1 MYVTICVILNS
12 KRTKEELKSSSSSQ
26 NEHQFIMQSC
36 QTQHSQAQLEYCHYC
51 KTIFMPRGQSHHPHT
66 SALYQLLIYALN
78 LLKHYHVYGPMSGSQ
93 PSDVF
98 CLTTTE
104 SIVW

>member
-1 MYVTICVILNS
+1 MYVNICVILNS

-51 KTIFMPRGQSHHPHT
+51 KTILCPEGKATTLIP
-66 SALYQLLIYALN
+66 LLLIYALN